1 MEVALVQRQVNRL
14 FFSEDDSSLA
24 SAQADFNGGYLC
36 LRLPKGWQTQSLRL
50 LNKAA
55 EKVLAANDSFA
66 RLELLK
72 DCGYLFHLAGRS
84 ERGLE
89 LLEQGAEEAER
100 IGHLTSL
107 PLIYSMIVAVKHS
120 VGCFAEAEEAAWK
133 GFHLATALENR
144 RDLLLNRCQLVIC
157 LFQQDRRDEARALLD
172 EIDDKQFEA
181 FPYLV
186 TMRTRVQLAEQFS
199 IGGVEAG
206 RKAIELCER
215 GLQECREMDEL
226 RYFNCLFR
234 VRRTESFL
242 VANRHCDL
250 RKEHW
255 TNLERRLR
263 PFPQLRFDLKL
274 LKLRWMTEM
283 GEESLVKLNAD
294 KLLKRP
300 ECRESHRRQIIEL
313 VETFTVR

>member
-1 MEVALVQRQVNRL
+1 
-14 FFSEDDSSLA
+14 
-24 SAQADFNGGYLC
+24 
-36 LRLPKGWQTQSLRL
+36 
-50 LNKAA
+50 
-55 EKVLAANDSFA
+55 
-66 RLELLK
+66 
-72 DCGYLFHLAGRS
+72 
-84 ERGLE
+84 
-89 LLEQGAEEAER
+89 
-100 IGHLTSL
+100 
-107 PLIYSMIVAVKHS
+107 
-120 VGCFAEAEEAAWK
+120 
-133 GFHLATALENR
+133 
-144 RDLLLNRCQLVIC
+144 
-157 LFQQDRRDEARALLD
+157 
-172 EIDDKQFEA
+172 
-181 FPYLV
+181 
-186 TMRTRVQLAEQFS
+186 
-199 IGGVEAG
+199 
-206 RKAIELCER
+206 
-215 GLQECREMDEL
+215 MDEL
-226 RYFNCLFR
+226 RYFTCLFR